1 METSVEKIKYYDSS
15 DLAYDYMIERAIQFV
30 DQYGESP
37 NFNNINLVLAAYNV
51 YLLLTKAKLKS
62 AYLHYASI
70 AKTYIKHC
78 NIYFSNLNNDN
89 IKCSHNIPMQLYQED
104 YWQLFN
110 NTKLYYSIDKKIV
123 KFLLYK
129 LTPSLT
135 AILKHPQIV
144 NVYSRE
150 ITCYIIKNQYS
161 ILFILDYYFTY
172 NKESTKKFILPKELT
187 SKILLWLINKKLS
200 SNNISPQYLR
210 LIENS
215 TNSTLIIPDKMK
227 VKAKRCRKQ
236 IESEILSTNSS
247 MISNMKIVFKNI
259 DELIKIDFQPPNLT
273 ITLDKSWIDENNHN
287 DYLFANLFIFYFICD
302 INYRAKFIAN
312 KTDSTKLEDL
322 ISKPL
327 GLNDYFQPLLSR
339 IQEDLAHLFI
349 MSYDKLLLTQN
360 KRIEDLL
367 KWFYTE
373 FIAEEFH
380 VHKFIFNSS
389 STNTTFIEKC
399 RNLCSEID
407 SILKQYQLYYE
418 NNDIDRDLLE
428 INSKPLLFS
437 QLESYDKN
445 KYAYIVDTEYINS
458 MNLLFSDQSYLN
470 LITKLLDTN
479 KTFISEIIN
488 PTIDLFLTDFDESQK
503 KLIKKLQQQQLIIL
517 NQQNQIIAKKNNIEV
532 LKDFYE
538 NSCIC
543 NKAYQKQLNKLNIEC
558 KYTNSLFSTSEVDYL
573 NFILNKKQF
582 PNGQDLRNKYIHGSQ
597 SQNEISQL
605 NDYYLLL
612 MIHCFIALKIY
623 DELANRKSIYTK
635 S

>member
-1 METSVEKIKYYDSS
+1 MDFLCV
-15 DLAYDYMIERAIQFV
+15 QFH
-30 DQYGESP
+30 S
-37 NFNNINLVLAAYNV
+37 
-51 YLLLTKAKLKS
+51 T
-62 AYLHYASI
+62 
-70 AKTYIKHC
+70 IKH
-78 NIYFSNLNNDN
+78 
-89 IKCSHNIPMQLYQED
+89 
-104 YWQLFN
+104 
-110 NTKLYYSIDKKIV
+110 
-123 KFLLYK
+123 
-129 LTPSLT
+129 
-135 AILKHPQIV
+135 
-144 NVYSRE
+144 
-150 ITCYIIKNQYS
+150 S

-582 PNGQDLRNKYIHGSQ
+582 PNGHDLRNKYIHGSQ

>member
-479 KTFISEIIN
+479 KTFISEIIY

-582 PNGQDLRNKYIHGSQ
+582 PNGHDLRNKYIHGSQ

>member
-62 AYLHYASI
+62 AYLHYVSI

-582 PNGQDLRNKYIHGSQ
+582 PNGHDLRNKYIHGSQ

>member
-582 PNGQDLRNKYIHGSQ
+582 PNGHDLRNKYIHG
-597 SQNEISQL
+597 
-605 NDYYLLL
+605 D
-612 MIHCFIALKIY
+612 
-623 DELANRKSIYTK
+623 RKSVV
-635 S
+635 

>member
-582 PNGQDLRNKYIHGSQ
+582 PNGHDLRNKYIHGFQ

>member
-187 SKILLWLINKKLS
+187 SKILLWLINKKIS

-582 PNGQDLRNKYIHGSQ
+582 PNGHDLRNKYIHGSQ

>member
-37 NFNNINLVLAAYNV
+37 NFKNINLVLAAYNV
-51 YLLLTKAKLKS
+51 YLLLTKTKLKS

-89 IKCSHNIPMQLYQED
+89 IKCFHNIPMQLYQED

-123 KFLLYK
+123 KLLLYK

-135 AILKHPQIV
+135 TILKHPQIV

-150 ITCYIIKNQYS
+150 ITCYIIKNQHS

-172 NKESTKKFILPKELT
+172 NKESTKKFNLPKELT

-273 ITLDKSWIDENNHN
+273 IILDKSWIDENNQN
-287 DYLFANLFIFYFICD
+287 NYLFANLFIFYFICD

-339 IQEDLAHLFI
+339 IQEDLSHLFI
-349 MSYDKLLLTQN
+349 MSYDQLLLTQN

-418 NNDIDRDLLE
+418 NNDIDKDLLE

-488 PTIDLFLTDFDESQK
+488 PSMDLFLNDFDESQK

-558 KYTNSLFSTSEVDYL
+558 KYTNSLFSISEVDYL

-582 PNGQDLRNKYIHGSQ
+582 PNGHDLRNKYIHGSQ
-597 SQNEISQL
+597 SQNEIRQL

>member
-503 KLIKKLQQQQLIIL
+503 KLITKLQQQQLIIL

-582 PNGQDLRNKYIHGSQ
+582 PNGHDLRNKYIHGSQ

>member
-123 KFLLYK
+123 KFLLDK

-399 RNLCSEID
+399 RNLSSEID

-582 PNGQDLRNKYIHGSQ
+582 PNGHDLRNKYIHGSQ

>member
-582 PNGQDLRNKYIHGSQ
+582 PNSHDLRNKYIHGSQ

>member
-236 IESEILSTNSS
+236 IESEIFSTNSS

-312 KTDSTKLEDL
+312 KTDTTKLEDL

-445 KYAYIVDTEYINS
+445 KYAYVVDTEYINS

-558 KYTNSLFSTSEVDYL
+558 KYTNSLFSISEVNYL

-582 PNGQDLRNKYIHGSQ
+582 PNGHDLRNKYIHGSQ

>member
-470 LITKLLDTN
+470 LITKLLDAN

-543 NKAYQKQLNKLNIEC
+543 NKAYQKQLNKLNIES

-582 PNGQDLRNKYIHGSQ
+582 PNGHDLRNKYIHGSQ

>member
-503 KLIKKLQQQQLIIL
+503 KLIKKLHQQQLIIL

-582 PNGQDLRNKYIHGSQ
+582 PNGHDLRNKYIHGSQ